1 MDPAFVSRFRGQPGA
16 AATVRVGLQ
25 SGQLPAAGGAAPS
38 GASLDI
44 DDVAGETDQD
54 RGEGRA
60 SFPEDRLADGGSGG
74 AARVVPDYFGT
85 DWPAEIGNCDDRMK
99 ADPDKT
105 TTTTEVVSSQP
116 EETRHWSQ
124 NCPRK
129 TSNAGEKQ
137 VAD

>member
-1 MDPAFVSRFRGQPGA
+1 LAS
-16 AATVRVGLQ
+16 
-25 SGQLPAAGGAAPS
+25 GGAAPS
-38 GASLDI
+38 GASLDV
-44 DDVAGETDQD
+44 DDAAGKTDQD
-54 RGEGRA
+54 WGEGCA
-60 SFPEDRLADGGSGG
+60 PFSEDHLPDGGSSR
-74 AARVVPDYFGT
+74 AARAVPDDFGT
-85 DWPAEIGNCDDRMK
+85 DWTAKIGNCDVRMK

-129 TSNAGEKQ
+129 ASNAGEKQ